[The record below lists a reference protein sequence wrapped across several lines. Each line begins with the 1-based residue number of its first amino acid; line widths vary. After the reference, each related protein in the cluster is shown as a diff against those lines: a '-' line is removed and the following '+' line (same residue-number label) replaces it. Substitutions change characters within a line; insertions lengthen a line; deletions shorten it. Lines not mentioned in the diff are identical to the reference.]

1 MYIDLNKKSDVE
13 PFFNNYKNA
22 VYFDDFVVG
31 NLIKILKTR
40 DLLNN
45 TIVIITGDHG
55 AEFYERGFWGHNSAF
70 SPEQIKVP
78 FILYLPDAE
87 PKKYNSLTSHLDI
100 APTLIELL
108 GCTTSYIEYCSGESL
123 LSEKNKNREF
133 VVSSGWNES
142 AIITDNATLVFST
155 ESYNMNTF
163 EIRNKKY
170 ELVSNKTYT
179 NYFKSKDINQV
190 IFNMGKFLK

>member
-1 MYIDLNKKSDVE
+1 MDLNKKSNVE

-45 TIVIITGDHG
+45 TIIIITGDHG

-78 FILYLPDAE
+78 FIFYLPNTE
-87 PKKYNSLTSHLDI
+87 PKKFNSLTSHLDI

-108 GCTTSYIEYCSGESL
+108 GSITPYREYCFGQSL
-123 LSEKNKNREF
+123 LSEEIKNRKF
-133 VVSSGWNES
+133 VVSSGWSES
-142 AIITDNATLVFST
+142 AIITKNATLVFST

-163 EIRNKKY
+163 EIRNKEY
-170 ELVSNKTYT
+170 ELLSNEKYID
-179 NYFKSKDINQV
+179 YFESKDINQV
-190 IFNMGKFLK
+190 ISNMGKFLK